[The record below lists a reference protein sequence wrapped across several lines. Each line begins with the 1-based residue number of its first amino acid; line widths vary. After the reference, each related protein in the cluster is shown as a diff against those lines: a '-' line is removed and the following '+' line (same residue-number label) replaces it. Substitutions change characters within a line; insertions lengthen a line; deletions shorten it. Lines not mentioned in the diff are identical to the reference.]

1 MKNLIIVSILLIL
14 SCCSSKKSNNPEEL
28 PAVKIEPVLVNIFDN
43 LIVPNFEDLSSTTT
57 DLETAFDEFSS
68 NSNQINLDSVQS
80 KFLKT
85 YSSYEHVTPFM
96 FGPSLNGIS
105 DLSVIINTF
114 PSDTA
119 QINTRIKDGNLNF
132 ADFKHDTRGFG
143 ALDYLLF
150 HKNDT
155 EIISELSNTNRKDY
169 LKKVITEMKNSINT
183 TKINWINYRSIFVN
197 DTKISAQSSINQL
210 FNANVKS
217 HELIKN
223 YKLGIPL
230 GLIIKVSSDIN
241 PSQIEAKY
249 SGYSLK
255 LLQESLKAV
264 ENTWLGKSKNNIN
277 GNGFDD
283 LLNLKNETLKNTT
296 LQQFSNIQNAFN
308 QIPLNENMVN
318 LINNDKSSL
327 AGLFNQVTSNT
338 RFIKSELASAL
349 GFSVTYSSN
358 DGD

>member
-1 MKNLIIVSILLIL
+1 MRNLIIVSILLIL

-28 PAVKIEPVLVNIFDN
+28 PTVKIEPVLINIFDN

-57 DLETAFDEFSS
+57 DLETAFDNFT
-68 NSNQINLDSVQS
+68 NNPNQVNLDSVQN
-80 KFLKT
+80 KYLKA
-85 YSSYEHVTPFM
+85 YISYQYVSPFM

-105 DLSVIINTF
+105 DLSFLVNTF
-114 PSDTA
+114 PSDTT
-119 QINTRIKDGNLNF
+119 QIKIRATDGNLNF

-169 LKKVITEMKNSINT
+169 LKKVITEMKSSINT
-183 TKINWINYRSIFVN
+183 TKTNWINYRTIFVS
-197 DTKISAQSSINQL
+197 DAKISAQSSINQL

-217 HELIKN
+217 HELVKN

-230 GLIIKVSSDIN
+230 GLISRVSSVIN
-241 PSQIEAKY
+241 PNQIEARY

-283 LLNLKNETLKNTT
+283 LLNQKNETLKNNT
-296 LQQFSNIQNAFN
+296 LQQFSNIQNAYN

-349 GFSVTYSSN
+349 SLSVTYSSN